1 MQTRTL
7 PRSSLIAK
15 KRMSGSHDKGDVIS
29 RGMVV
34 SDGCNSDVLSSE
46 SETGHGYLR
55 RRQSNSKSETSHLSK
70 NMDKSRNQLLGSNHN
85 RSMNSNAKIEVASD
99 SEFRRPL
106 STCFLKRTTKNCTTI
121 PKQRG
126 ATDASDTMSM
136 SDSGLGQLSW
146 RSERYQL
153 DPKL

>member
-46 SETGHGYLR
+46 SETGYGYLR
-55 RRQSNSKSETSHLSK
+55 RRQSNSKSETYHSSKAK
-70 NMDKSRNQLLGSNHN
+70 NMDKSRNQLQLLGSNHN

-106 STCFLKRTTKNCTTI
+106 STCFLKRTTKNCTII

-136 SDSGLGQLSW
+136 SDSGLGQLS
-146 RSERYQL
+146 
-153 DPKL
+153 

>member
-1 MQTRTL
+1 
-7 PRSSLIAK
+7 
-15 KRMSGSHDKGDVIS
+15 MSGSHDKEDVIR
-29 RGMVV
+29 RGMVL

-55 RRQSNSKSETSHLSK
+55 RRQSNSKSETCHSSMAVLSSGSMAK
-70 NMDKSRNQLLGSNHN
+70 NMDKSRNQLQLLGSNHN

-99 SEFRRPL
+99 SEFRRPI

-136 SDSGLGQLSW
+136 SDSGLGQLS
-146 RSERYQL
+146 
-153 DPKL
+153 

>member
-15 KRMSGSHDKGDVIS
+15 KRMSGSLDKGDVIS

-46 SETGHGYLR
+46 SEAGHGYLR
-55 RRQSNSKSETSHLSK
+55 RRQSNSKSETSK
-70 NMDKSRNQLLGSNHN
+70 NMDKSRNQLQLLGSNHN

-126 ATDASDTMSM
+126 VTDASDTMSM
-136 SDSGLGQLSW
+136 SDSGLGQLS
-146 RSERYQL
+146 
-153 DPKL
+153 

>member
-7 PRSSLIAK
+7 PRSSLNAK
-15 KRMSGSHDKGDVIS
+15 KRMSGSLEKGDVIS

-46 SETGHGYLR
+46 SEAGHGYLR
-55 RRQSNSKSETSHLSK
+55 RRQSNSKSEICYSSMAK
-70 NMDKSRNQLLGSNHN
+70 NMDKSRNQLQLLGLNHP
-85 RSMNSNAKIEVASD
+85 RSKNTNANIEVASD

-106 STCFLKRTTKNCTTI
+106 STCFLKRTTKSCTTT

-136 SDSGLGQLSW
+136 SDSGLGQLS
-146 RSERYQL
+146 
-153 DPKL
+153 

>member
-1 MQTRTL
+1 MQTLTL

-15 KRMSGSHDKGDVIS
+15 KRTSGSHDKGGVIS

-34 SDGCNSDVLSSE
+34 SDGDVLSSE

-55 RRQSNSKSETSHLSK
+55 TRQSNSKSETCHLLAK
-70 NMDKSRNQLLGSNHN
+70 NMDKSRNQLQLLGSNHN

-136 SDSGLGQLSW
+136 SDSGLGQLS
-146 RSERYQL
+146 
-153 DPKL
+153 

>member
-1 MQTRTL
+1 
-7 PRSSLIAK
+7 
-15 KRMSGSHDKGDVIS
+15 MSGSHDKGDVIS

-136 SDSGLGQLSW
+136 SDSGLGQLS
-146 RSERYQL
+146 
-153 DPKL
+153 

>member
-15 KRMSGSHDKGDVIS
+15 KRTSGSHDKGDVIS

-34 SDGCNSDVLSSE
+34 SDGDVLSSE

-55 RRQSNSKSETSHLSK
+55 RRQSNSKSETSHSSMAVLSSGSMAK
-70 NMDKSRNQLLGSNHN
+70 NMDKSRNQLQLLGSNHN

-126 ATDASDTMSM
+126 AISDTTSM
-136 SDSGLGQLSW
+136 SDSGLGQLS
-146 RSERYQL
+146 
-153 DPKL
+153 

>member
-126 ATDASDTMSM
+126 GTDASDTMSM
-136 SDSGLGQLSW
+136 SDSGLGQLS
-146 RSERYQL
+146 
-153 DPKL
+153 

>member
-55 RRQSNSKSETSHLSK
+55 RRESNSISVNSSMAK
-70 NMDKSRNQLLGSNHN
+70 NMDKSRNQLQLLGSNHN

-106 STCFLKRTTKNCTTI
+106 STCFLKRNTKNCTTI

-136 SDSGLGQLSW
+136 SDSGLGQLS
-146 RSERYQL
+146 
-153 DPKL
+153 

>member
-15 KRMSGSHDKGDVIS
+15 KRMSGSLDKGDVIS

-46 SETGHGYLR
+46 SEAGHGYLR
-55 RRQSNSKSETSHLSK
+55 RRQSNHSNSKGEICHSSMQK
-70 NMDKSRNQLLGSNHN
+70 NMDKSRNQLQLLGSNHI
-85 RSMNSNAKIEVASD
+85 RSTNSKANIEVASD

-106 STCFLKRTTKNCTTI
+106 STCFLKRTTKNCTTT

-136 SDSGLGQLSW
+136 SDSGLGQLS
-146 RSERYQL
+146 
-153 DPKL
+153 

>member
-1 MQTRTL
+1 
-7 PRSSLIAK
+7 
-15 KRMSGSHDKGDVIS
+15 MSGSHDKGDVIS

-34 SDGCNSDVLSSE
+34 SDGDVLSSE

-55 RRQSNSKSETSHLSK
+55 TRQSNSKSETCHLLAK
-70 NMDKSRNQLLGSNHN
+70 NMDKSRNQLQLLGSNHN

-106 STCFLKRTTKNCTTI
+106 STCFLKRTTKNCTTT

-136 SDSGLGQLSW
+136 SDSGLGQLS
-146 RSERYQL
+146 
-153 DPKL
+153 

>member
-55 RRQSNSKSETSHLSK
+55 RRQSNSKSETYHSSMAK
-70 NMDKSRNQLLGSNHN
+70 NMDKSRNQLQLLGSNHN

-136 SDSGLGQLSW
+136 SDSGLGQLS
-146 RSERYQL
+146 
-153 DPKL
+153 

>member
-55 RRQSNSKSETSHLSK
+55 RRQSNSKSETSK
-70 NMDKSRNQLLGSNHN
+70 NINKSRNQLQLLGSNHN

-136 SDSGLGQLSW
+136 SDSGLGQLS
-146 RSERYQL
+146 
-153 DPKL
+153 

>member
-1 MQTRTL
+1 
-7 PRSSLIAK
+7 
-15 KRMSGSHDKGDVIS
+15 MSGSLDKGDVIS

-46 SETGHGYLR
+46 SEAGHGYLR
-55 RRQSNSKSETSHLSK
+55 RRQSNSKSETSK
-70 NMDKSRNQLLGSNHN
+70 NMDKSRNQLQLLGSNHN

-121 PKQRG
+121 PKRRG

-136 SDSGLGQLSW
+136 SDSGLGQLS
-146 RSERYQL
+146 
-153 DPKL
+153 